1 MANRTNRASVRKP
14 ENKCI
19 AEQPLEDG
27 EFFRVLLENS
37 LSAIVVVDAEGK
49 IRYESPSMEAVL
61 GYRGRDRIGANGIE
75 LVHPEDMAIAT
86 ETLANLVQHPER
98 SALKEIRIRHAD
110 GSWRRFQIYGRNLLN
125 NPAVRGIVA
134 VFHDVTELRQREEVQ
149 REMEAWC
156 STLIENTKDGID
168 IVQDGVCKFGN
179 KALEEITGYP
189 IEEFVGMKM
198 TDIVL
203 PEYEEQTVKRFEG
216 RLAGTVPPSYIE
228 LKIRRKDGEIRD
240 LEASGTVIQYKGK
253 PAIMGII
260 RDVTERKR
268 VTGELRKSQEQ
279 LRNLS
284 AHLEKVREEE
294 SKRISRMIH
303 DDLGQMLAAL
313 KFDLYWVSSR
323 VGENQEPLRK
333 KIEAMLRLTDM
344 LIERVRR
351 ISAELRPGLL
361 DDLGLVP
368 AIEWLANEF
377 QSRTGI
383 RCQLDLGK
391 DDTVVDREHATVLFR
406 VLQEALTN
414 VALHSNATAVKIS
427 LRSQDGNGV
436 LEIRDNG
443 RGITQEQIDDPTS
456 FGLIGMR
463 ERATLW
469 GGDFKISG
477 VRGEGTAVLFTI
489 PFIKK

>member
-1 MANRTNRASVRKP
+1 MSNTTNRASTRKP
-14 ENKCI
+14 EIKRI
-19 AEQPLEDG
+19 DEQPPEDG

-61 GYRGRDRIGANGIE
+61 GYCSRDRIGANGLE
-75 LVHPEDMAIAT
+75 LVHPDDMAIAT
-86 ETLANLVQHPER
+86 ETLMSLIQHPDQ

-110 GSWRRFQIYGRNLLN
+110 GSWRRFQVYGRNLLN

-134 VFHDVTELRQREEVQ
+134 VFIDITELRQREDAQ

-168 IVQDGVCKFGN
+168 IVQDGVCKFAN
-179 KALEEITGYP
+179 KALAEITGYP
-189 IEEFVGMKM
+189 NEEFVGMNM

-203 PEYEEQTVKRFEG
+203 PEYEEQTIKRFEG
-216 RLAGTVPPSYIE
+216 RLAGTMPPSYIE

-240 LEASGTVIQYKGK
+240 LEASGTVIQYQGR

-268 VTGELRKSQEQ
+268 VTEELRKSQEQ

-284 AHLEKVREEE
+284 AHLEKMREEE
-294 SKRISRMIH
+294 RKRISRMIH

-313 KFDLYWVSSR
+313 KFDLYWVSGR
-323 VGENQEPLRK
+323 IGENQELLRK
-333 KIEAMLRLTDM
+333 KIESMLQLTDV
-344 LIERVRR
+344 LIERVRS

-377 QSRTGI
+377 QNRTGI
-383 RCQLDLGK
+383 RCHLDLEK
-391 DDTVVDREHATVLFR
+391 DDAVIDREHATVFFR
-406 VLQEALTN
+406 ILQEALTN
-414 VALHSNATAVKIS
+414 VALHSSATAVKIS
-427 LRSQDGNGV
+427 FRYQDGKGV

-443 RGITQEQIDDPTS
+443 RGITQEQIDDPRS
-456 FGLIGMR
+456 FGLIGMQ

-477 VRGEGTAVLFTI
+477 VRGEGTTVLFTI
-489 PFIKK
+489 PLVRK